1 MPEIPKPAGSMPFKK
16 ANRKFFQS
24 ASATGCVLL
33 MQGEIQDQRIAE
45 KYRRLEC
52 EK

>member
-1 MPEIPKPAGSMPFKK
+1 MPAIRKPAGSTQIKK
-16 ANRKFFQS
+16 ANQKFFQS

-33 MQGEIQDQRIAE
+33 LHGEIQDQRIAE